1 LKEVYQ
7 TAEVIPRTL
16 GKDTRLKSHSQED
29 RDPICDPF
37 KVFAMNATRHYRR

>member
-7 TAEVIPRTL
+7 IVTVISRTL

-29 RDPICDPF
+29 LEPICDPF
-37 KVFAMNATRHYRR
+37 KVFAVNSNRH